1 MDLAKQTKITFDII
15 SIEFS
20 MLGVCVSVCVR
31 ARARMHPQVY
41 VVRGQVDDGV
51 RGFTMSIIRKKLS
64 ANHKTFFC
72 AINN

>member
-1 MDLAKQTKITFDII
+1 
-15 SIEFS
+15 

-64 ANHKTFFC
+64 ANHKTSFC